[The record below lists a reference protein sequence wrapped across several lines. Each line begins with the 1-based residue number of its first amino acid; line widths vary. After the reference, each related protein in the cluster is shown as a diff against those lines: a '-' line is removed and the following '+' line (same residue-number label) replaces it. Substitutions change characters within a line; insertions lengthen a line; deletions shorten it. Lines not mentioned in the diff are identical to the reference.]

1 MSFTPA
7 KFDIVRDKYAAIA
20 SEEKFLKEG
29 SFATQLLHNNSYLAD
44 CDETSIIQAVFN
56 TALTDLTLNP
66 VSKIAY
72 LVPRKVKRNGRWV
85 KIACLEPSYMGLV
98 KLITDTGSANQ
109 VYSHCVYEG
118 DVFEIDLGFE
128 TNLKHSPKFKSKT
141 ITGCYAVAVLAD
153 GSRTFE
159 YMDIEDLHAIREKS
173 ESYKAFIDP
182 TSKTKSCIWDS
193 HPQEMCRKTVIRRL
207 CKYLPK
213 TNQWDRVNEA
223 ISLDESDYR
232 ASDEQVLYALS
243 LIDSSNL
250 DHHERDEVR
259 RNIHTM
265 TPSEVSGLITRFK
278 DNQLLTDADHL
289 ESIKQEINA
298 S

>member
-1 MSFTPA
+1 MKFTPA

-20 SEEKFLKEG
+20 SEETFQKEA
-29 SFATQLLHNNSYLAD
+29 SFAVQLLNNNSYLAD
-44 CDETSIIQAVFN
+44 CDETSIVQAVYN
-56 TALTDLTLNP
+56 TALTGLSLNP
-66 VSKIAY
+66 VSKQAY
-72 LVPRKVKRNGRWV
+72 LVPRYVRGRGKV
-85 KIACLEPSYMGLV
+85 ACLEPSYMGLV
-98 KLITDTGSANQ
+98 KLITDTGSAKQ
-109 VYSHCVYEG
+109 VYSHCV
-118 DVFEIDLGFE
+118 FEDDLFDIELGFE
-128 TNLKHSPKFKSKT
+128 TKLTHKPKFKSKT

-153 GSRTFE
+153 GTRTFE
-159 YMDIEDLHAIREKS
+159 YMDIADLHAIRDKS
-173 ESYKAFIDP
+173 ESYKAYAAKK
-182 TSKTKSCIWDS
+182 SSSCIWVE
-193 HPQEMCRKTVIRRL
+193 HEQEMCRKTVIRRL